1 MTATSPNEANSTD
14 EAAVF
19 AATLDASDV
28 PERVADRARIVLADS
43 IGAIVAGSIDP
54 TVAELADAWTTSA
67 VGANG
72 NATVLGSNDGR
83 CLPAFAAY
91 LNGSAGTV
99 LEMDEGHRFAAGH
112 PAIHV
117 VPAVLAEAEVQDASA
132 TDLLTALV
140 AGYEV
145 AVRAA
150 RVVVPL
156 AEGYH
161 PHGVWGAV
169 GGAAG
174 VARLR
179 ECDPETTADAIS
191 IAANDAQH
199 TLFAAATEGATVR
212 NTYAGASNLDAIV
225 AVDRAEAG
233 FTGVADGVPRHLAHA
248 AAEDVNAGALS
259 ADLGARWEIQRG
271 YFKRHAACRYT
282 HAALDAV
289 SALAAETL
297 IDGDRVE
304 RVTVAT
310 YPAAAAL
317 DDPDPRNALQA
328 KFSVPFAVAS
338 AIVHGDTGPSA
349 FRDDA
354 ITGATRDL
362 AQRVDVV
369 VDDDIAGKAPDKRGA
384 RVTVVVDGEKRTASV
399 ETAKGG
405 EHEPF
410 PRDELREKFHA
421 LTASVLGDDRATA
434 LWQAI
439 HEDETPQQICA
450 LTTR

>member
-1 MTATSPNEANSTD
+1 MTMPPLDGTTPTQDAATY
-14 EAAVF
+14 
-19 AATLDASDV
+19 AATLDATDL
-28 PERVADRARIVLADS
+28 PDRVLDRARVVLADT
-43 IGAIVAGSIDP
+43 IAAIIAGSTDP
-54 TVAELADAWTTSA
+54 AVMALAESWTTSA
-67 VGANG
+67 VGA
-72 NATVLGSNDGR
+72 TVLGSDDGQ

-132 TDLLTALV
+132 TELLTALV

-156 AEGYH
+156 ADGYH

-179 ECDPETTADAIS
+179 ECDPETTVNAMS
-191 IAANDAQH
+191 MAANDAQH

-212 NTYAGASNLDAIV
+212 NTFAGASNLDAIV
-225 AVDRAEAG
+225 AVDKAEAG
-233 FTGVADGVPRHLAHA
+233 FTGVTDGVPRHLAHA
-248 AAEDVNAGALS
+248 AAGEVDACALA
-259 ADLGARWEIQRG
+259 ADLGSHWEIEDG

-289 SALAAETL
+289 DAIAAERA
-297 IDGDRVE
+297 IDATAVE
-304 RVTVAT
+304 RVTVET

-317 DDPDPRNALQA
+317 DGTSPRNSLQA
-328 KFSVPFAVAS
+328 KFSVPFAVAT
-338 AIVHGDTGPSA
+338 AIVNGDSGPSA

-354 ITGATRDL
+354 ITDETLTL
-362 AQRVDVV
+362 AQRVEVV
-369 VDDDIAGKAPDKRGA
+369 VDDEFAARAPEQRGA
-384 RVTVVVDGEKRTASV
+384 RVTIDVGGSARTGSV
-399 ETAKGG
+399 AAAQGG
-405 EHEPF
+405 EHDPF
-410 PRDELREKFHA
+410 PPEALREKFNS
-421 LTASVLGDDRATA
+421 LTAPVLGDEQATT
-434 LWQAI
+434 LRQAVQDDASAR
-439 HEDETPQQICA
+439 EVCA
-450 LTTR
+450 LATR